1 MTKSFTACEWT
12 ETYIHTPSEVEIYG
26 SNIFSGNDYQK
37 YAYNK
42 KLAIFDK
49 YRFNQIFGNIP
60 IWLQNM
66 YSASGACRA
75 NGGGYA
81 GTNSPVGTYRAA
93 GLILLH

>member
-1 MTKSFTACEWT
+1 MTKSFTANEWT
-12 ETYIHTPSEVEIYG
+12 QTYIHTPSEVEIYG
-26 SNIFSGNDYQK
+26 SNIFSGNDAQK

-49 YRFNQIFGNIP
+49 YRFNQIFGNIS

-66 YSASGACRA
+66 YSASDACLA
-75 NGGGYA
+75 SYTGYA
-81 GTNSPVGTYRAA
+81 SNRSPVYANRAS

>member
-26 SNIFSGNDYQK
+26 SNIFSGNEYQK

-49 YRFNQIFGNIP
+49 YRFNQIFGNVA

-66 YSASGACRA
+66 YSASSACFA
-75 NGGGYA
+75 AYTGIAYSSG
-81 GTNSPVGTYRAA
+81 PVATSRAA